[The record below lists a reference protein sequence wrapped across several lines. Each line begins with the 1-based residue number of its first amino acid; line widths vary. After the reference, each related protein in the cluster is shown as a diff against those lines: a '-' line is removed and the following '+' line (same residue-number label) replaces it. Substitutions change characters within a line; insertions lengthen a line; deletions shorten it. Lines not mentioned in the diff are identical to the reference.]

1 MNKCKRCGAEIDNAR
16 DPRITEEGVCI
27 GCDYN
32 VHLLV
37 VDGLSG
43 DKELE
48 WQCAKA
54 LREYFEL
61 WKKKQHDYGSGN
73 IAANGTAGVVVRIND
88 KMQRLRNLIL
98 ESSSPSLE
106 AVEDT
111 WLDILG
117 YSIIGLLLHRGHW
130 PKFVPPAID
139 PHAAEFV
146 EYFRKGVAVKR
157 LEIPACCQDN
167 MTDWQYKAYL
177 EGRDS

>member
-1 MNKCKRCGAEIDNAR
+1 MTKCKRCGIDVVEG
-16 DPRITEEGVCI
+16 DITLTESGVCI

-32 VHLLV
+32 VHLLA
-37 VDGLSG
+37 VDGASG

-61 WKKKQHDYGSGN
+61 WKRKQRDYGSGN

-98 ESSSPSLE
+98 ESVKPSLE
-106 AVEDT
+106 SIEDT

-117 YSIIGLLLHRGHW
+117 YAIIGLLLHRGHW
-130 PKFVPPAID
+130 PKMVPQAVDPQVADFVA
-139 PHAAEFV
+139 
-146 EYFRKGVAVKR
+146 YFRKGVANRMNEV
-157 LEIPACCQDN
+157 EPQGS
-167 MTDWQYKAYL
+167 MTDWQYQAYL